1 MELHIKNMVCDRCI
15 MAVNDA
21 AIQVG
26 LQPQS
31 VTLGMLVLPDPVPAA
46 ALDELQEALTRLKFE
61 LIDDRR
67 TQIATRVKTVII
79 DLIHGRT
86 EPTALKLSEYIATTL
101 QMDYQYLSKLFA
113 AEEGTTIEQYVIR
126 QKIERVKELLS
137 YGQMSLNQIADDMG
151 YSSVQ
156 HLSAQFR
163 QVTGLT
169 ASAYKAAGHNDRRG
183 LDAL

>member
-1 MELHIKNMVCDRCI
+1 MVCDRCI
-15 MAVNDA
+15 MAVQDA
-21 AIQVG
+21 AVHTG
-26 LQPQS
+26 LQPLS
-31 VTLGMLVLPDPVPAA
+31 VTLGQLVLADPVPAA
-46 ALDELQEALTRLKFE
+46 ALQQLHEALNRLKFE
-61 LIDDRR
+61 VIDDRR
-67 TQIATRVKTVII
+67 TQITTRVKTVII
-79 DLIHGRT
+79 DQIHHRT

-113 AEEGTTIEQYVIR
+113 AEEGTTIEQYAIK